1 MEHRAVPA
9 RQYAKPRR
17 GEGAHSACAS
27 DRPQTCGLRARFPD
41 CLSTHRFACFDGQQS
56 GRECIFPFR
65 TALRFACAVF
75 RACAL
80 RVLGTSALRAFT
92 FLQAFASTVRNRR
105 SASLASSLAALVA
118 HWAHFGLFRSSIRN
132 SRLATLPLASLLCS
146 LDFRFACFAHCARRS
161 SVPQAAASVRP
172 AKNTRNDVHAV
183 ISD

>member
-1 MEHRAVPA
+1 ME
-9 RQYAKPRR
+9 RR
-17 GEGAHSACAS
+17 CRKRWRS

-41 CLSTHRFACFDGQQS
+41 CLSTHRFAGFNGQQS

-118 HWAHFGLFRSSIRN
+118 HWAHFGLFRALR
-132 SRLATLPLASLLCS
+132 
-146 LDFRFACFAHCARRS
+146 
-161 SVPQAAASVRP
+161 AAFVRP
-172 AKNTRNDVHAV
+172 AKNTRNDVHPTVRNRRSASLAGSLAALVAHWAYFGLFRALRATFVRPV